1 MAEARKALI
10 IGGGIAGMSAGIA
23 LREAGLA
30 VEICDQD
37 PQWRVYGAGI
47 TITGPTLRAMGR
59 LGILDAVRQHGYT
72 ADGIDICSAE
82 GKPLFSIDTRKTAL
96 GDTPTAGGVLRPVL
110 HRIMS
115 ERLLDLKPTVI
126 LGVTVETID
135 WYGDVATVRFSN
147 GASNTYDLV
156 VGADGIYSRTRQQM
170 FETAPVP
177 RYAGQMCWRLMLER
191 HPSIVRRTFFLGG
204 PAKVGLNPV
213 AQDQM
218 YMFYLEA
225 QPEPVWRAEDGQH
238 EILRGL
244 LGAYGGILSEI
255 AEGLGPQSNIICRP
269 LETVLA
275 GDTWVRSNTVLIG
288 DAAHATTPQLA
299 SGAGMG
305 IEDGLVLGEEIAR
318 RAHVPTALQNFMRR
332 RYARCKLV
340 VDSSLEISRLERERA
355 SPQAQT
361 AIVEKALDLLNEEF

>member
-1 MAEARKALI
+1 MAETRKALI
-10 IGGGIAGMSAGIA
+10 IGGGIAGMTAGIA
-23 LREAGLA
+23 LREAGLT
-30 VEICDQD
+30 VDLCDQD
-37 PQWRVYGAGI
+37 PHWRVYGAGI

-59 LGILDAVRQHGYT
+59 LGILEAVLEHGYT
-72 ADGIDICSAE
+72 ADGIDICSAD
-82 GKPLFSIDTRKTAL
+82 GKPLFSIDTRNDAL
-96 GDTPTAGGVLRPVL
+96 GDIPTAGGILRPVL

-115 ERLLDLKPTVI
+115 ERFLALKPTVM
-126 LGVTVETID
+126 LGVTVEAID
-135 WYGDVATVRFSN
+135 WHGDLATVRFSN
-147 GASNTYDLV
+147 GTSGTYDLV

-177 RYAGQMCWRLMLER
+177 RYAGQMCWRLMMER

-213 AQDQM
+213 ATDQM

-225 QPEPVWRAEDGQH
+225 QPQPVWRDEADQH
-238 EILRGL
+238 LVLREL
-244 LGAYGGILSEI
+244 LHSYGGILREV
-255 AEGLGPQSNIICRP
+255 ADGLNARSNIICRP

-275 GDTWVRSNTVLIG
+275 GDTWLRGNTVLIG

-318 RAHVPTALQNFMRR
+318 QPHVPTALQSFMQR

-355 SPQAQT
+355 APQAQT
-361 AIVEKALDLLNEEF
+361 AVVEKALAALNEEF

>member
-1 MAEARKALI
+1 MAEKRKALI

-30 VEICDQD
+30 VDLCDQD
-37 PQWRVYGAGI
+37 PHWRVYGAGI

-59 LGILDAVRQHGYT
+59 LGILDAVLEHGYT
-72 ADGIDICSAE
+72 ADGIDICFVD
-82 GKPLFSIDTRKTAL
+82 GKPLFRIDTRNDAL
-96 GDTPTAGGVLRPVL
+96 GDIPTAGGILRPTL

-115 ERLLDLKPTVI
+115 ERLLALNPTVM
-126 LGVTVETID
+126 LGVTVDAIE
-135 WYGDVATVRFSN
+135 WHGDVAAVRFSN
-147 GASNTYDLV
+147 GASSTYDLV

-170 FETAPVP
+170 FDDAPVP
-177 RYAGQMCWRLMLER
+177 RYAGQMCWRLMMER

-213 AQDQM
+213 APDQM

-225 QPEPVWRAEDGQH
+225 QSEPVWRNEADQYVV
-238 EILRGL
+238 LRDL
-244 LGAYGGILSEI
+244 LQSYGGILSEV
-255 AEGLGPQSNIICRP
+255 ADGLDARSNIICRP

-275 GDTWVRSNTVLIG
+275 GETWLRGNTVLIG

-305 IEDGLVLGEEIAR
+305 IEDGLVLGEEMAR
-318 RAHVPTALQNFMRR
+318 QLHVPTALQSFMQR

-355 SPQAQT
+355 APEAQT
-361 AIVEKALDLLNEEF
+361 AVVEKALAALNEEF

>member
-1 MAEARKALI
+1 
-10 IGGGIAGMSAGIA
+10 MSAGIA
-23 LREAGLA
+23 LREAGLR
-30 VEICDQD
+30 VDLCDQD

-59 LGILDAVRQHGYT
+59 LGILNAVLEHGYA
-72 ADGIDICSAE
+72 ADGIDICSAD
-82 GKPLFSIDTRKTAL
+82 GVPLFNIDTRNDAL
-96 GDTPTAGGVLRPVL
+96 GDIPTAGGILRPVL

-115 ERLLDLKPTVI
+115 ERLLALDPTVM
-126 LGVTVETID
+126 LGVTVDAIE
-135 WYGDVATVRFSN
+135 WHGDLATVRFSN
-147 GASNTYDLV
+147 GASSTYDLV
-156 VGADGIYSRTRQQM
+156 VGADGIYSRTRRQM
-170 FETAPVP
+170 FESPPVP
-177 RYAGQMCWRLMLER
+177 RYAGQMCWRLMMER
-191 HPSIVRRTFFLGG
+191 HPSIMRRTFFLGG

-225 QPEPVWRAEDGQH
+225 HPEPLWRNEVDQH
-238 EILRGL
+238 VVLREL
-244 LGAYGGILSEI
+244 LQGYGGILREI
-255 AEGLGPQSNIICRP
+255 ADSLDGASNIICRP

-275 GDTWVRSNTVLIG
+275 GETWVRSNAVLIG

-305 IEDGLVLGEEIAR
+305 IEDGLVLGEEISR
-318 RAHVPTALQNFMRR
+318 QAHVPTALQSFMQR

-355 SPQAQT
+355 APQAQT
-361 AIVEKALDLLNEEF
+361 AVVEKALAALNEEF